1 VSDRLGPNAIDAGF
15 DVPLYALG
23 AVVYV
28 ERGDE
33 ILLLKR
39 AAGSALAGQWFLPGG
54 AIERDELPE
63 DGARRELLEE
73 AGIEIEGEL
82 ELVGA
87 YPIHVYG
94 VDMVQL
100 SYRGRVADDVE
111 VTISHEHDGARW
123 VRPQDMRALLSD
135 DFIAQ
140 LADGNKGVESI
151 LRHVATDLDRY
162 LRRIKEER

>member
-1 VSDRLGPNAIDAGF
+1 MDAGF

-54 AIERDELPE
+54 AIERGELPE
-63 DGARRELLEE
+63 DGARRELREE

-82 ELVGA
+82 EMIGA

-94 VDMVQL
+94 LDMVQL
-100 SYRGRVADDVE
+100 SYRGRVADDAE
-111 VTISHEHDGARW
+111 VVISHEHDGARW
-123 VRPQDMRALLSD
+123 VRPQDMRALLSET
-135 DFIAQ
+135 FIAE
-140 LADGNKGVESI
+140 LANGDARVESI

-162 LRRIKEER
+162 LRRIT